1 MLWMMMTNKEI
12 EQISADVSQKYVNRG
27 GSYKLFSKI
36 IEKEG
41 LKLREIDSPNI
52 KFLGALTF
60 GNNSQPYIMIN
71 KNIPNTGRKNFTIAH
86 ELGHFFLKHKS
97 HSGSFECFENDIIE
111 DKQATENIEHEANHF
126 ASCFLMPEQR
136 IVSAFR
142 GMLKYSKRT
151 TNNDFLFV
159 NKENYGI
166 WRNICDNL
174 TKRFGISEAALRY
187 RLINLKLVEFDFD

>member
-1 MLWMMMTNKEI
+1 MTNKEI

-111 DKQATENIEHEANHF
+111 DKQATKNIEHEANYF
-126 ASCFLMPEQR
+126 ASVL
-136 IVSAFR
+136 
-142 GMLKYSKRT
+142 
-151 TNNDFLFV
+151 
-159 NKENYGI
+159 
-166 WRNICDNL
+166 
-174 TKRFGISEAALRY
+174 
-187 RLINLKLVEFDFD
+187 